1 MNSKIL
7 SFFYSNIHSTN
18 KEFMIITSNLESFLL
33 SYSLIELKI
42 DSDGFCFL
50 GAIKTFFQRVFL
62 IESPLEYVKNKI
74 IDYFLNNKMTDNNNL
89 IEFDSIGKF
98 KNDLNLFFEEKEY
111 GNKINKYI
119 ISKAAN
125 IFEIDFYIL
134 NTHTKT
140 RTNKRNKN
148 LIIYLNA
155 NKKIHGSNAIILQR
169 ECFEDANKHQFFHYN
184 LILSIADSI
193 DTEVNDG
200 EIESYLI
207 GCENSLSASDSS
219 DSLHD
224 PLDESDEELFDSTK
238 KNLSLKNYEKGNI
251 IVIF

>member
-1 MNSKIL
+1 MYDEFEDEQPFLKRPRFSFIKTTDNLSKTSLQYAKNRKYCI
-7 SFFYSNIHSTN
+7 FFIQIFKARIYDYYF
-18 KEFMIITSNLESFLL
+18 KFRIIFRI
-33 SYSLIELKI
+33 SYSSIEFKI
-42 DSDGFCFL
+42 DSNGFCFL
-50 GAIKTFFQRVFL
+50 GSIKTFFQRVFL
-62 IESPLEYVKNKI
+62 IESPLENVKNKI

-111 GNKINKYI
+111 GNEINEYI

-140 RTNKRNKN
+140 RTNKRNIN

-207 GCENSLSASDSS
+207 WL
-219 DSLHD
+219 
-224 PLDESDEELFDSTK
+224 
-238 KNLSLKNYEKGNI
+238 
-251 IVIF
+251 